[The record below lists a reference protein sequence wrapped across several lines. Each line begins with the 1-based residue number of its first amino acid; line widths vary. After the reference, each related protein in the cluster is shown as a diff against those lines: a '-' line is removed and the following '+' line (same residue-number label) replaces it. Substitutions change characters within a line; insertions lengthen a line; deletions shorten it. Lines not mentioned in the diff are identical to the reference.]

1 MIASIFHF
9 FFCALGQAMRTL
21 KEKIIVGPFS
31 LLDTLAL
38 INVSIFTDLHITKN
52 ILVYKKYLSNKK
64 GIYIFIN
71 LLNKKL
77 YIAARPS
84 QTKNFS
90 DRFLNHIRGHKNK
103 SNKYLQKAFTF
114 YGKKNFAFI
123 TFELPEIL
131 LPILHEL
138 EKNYIKS
145 FDFKKLYNIKNVV
158 NSFTREKKTFENI
171 NKSLGRSR
179 PGRAKLIKNYANY
192 PKIKE
197 SISVSQKVFLTINN
211 NPILNKLQNK
221 NIRTKIVFN
230 KRTPVSLYNNF
241 HKYILRFRSG
251 RQLAAYVECDQSTVF
266 KYIKSGKCY
275 KNKYYFKI

>member
-1 MIASIFHF
+1 MKTFIFQF
-9 FFCALGQAMRTL
+9 LFCALRTL
-21 KEKIIVGPFS
+21 KEKFTVETSS

-38 INVSIFTDLHITKN
+38 INVSICTDLHITKN
-52 ILVYKKYLSNKK
+52 ILVYKKHLSNKK

-71 LLNKKL
+71 ILNKKL
-77 YIAARPS
+77 YIG

-123 TFELPEIL
+123 TFEIPEIL

-158 NSFTREKKTFENI
+158 NSFSREKK
-171 NKSLGRSR
+171 
-179 PGRAKLIKNYANY
+179 
-192 PKIKE
+192 
-197 SISVSQKVFLTINN
+197 
-211 NPILNKLQNK
+211 
-221 NIRTKIVFN
+221 
-230 KRTPVSLYNNF
+230 NF
-241 HKYILRFRSG
+241 
-251 RQLAAYVECDQSTVF
+251 
-266 KYIKSGKCY
+266 
-275 KNKYYFKI
+275 